1 MTGPASTVGLH
12 MVLHAWACL
21 RHLVLAAVLT
31 LGACSS
37 LQNPNLYTIAP
48 VRGAERGNAPKL
60 ISLQQVVVA
69 RYLERSQI
77 VRSSDGYR
85 LDVMANDWWG
95 EPLGSMLDR
104 ILVQELSQRLPQ
116 STVFSENSA
125 IATSPDATVEVTIQR
140 LDRNSEGA
148 VVLQAQLGV
157 SMRRRTAPVLR
168 SFRTQNATILATL
181 TQQKQSLVDQIA
193 NEVRHTMS
201 ERERL
206 AAQISGLEA
215 ELAHLAAEQDMQR
228 LRINLLQET
237 VTLVQFAHAEKIQSL
252 RNELSSVEQRI
263 AEVEGR
269 RAHVLRASMRRRT
282 APVLRSFRT
291 QVALPTPDMSGQAAA
306 SSGAVGQLADEIALM
321 LSQGMAAR

>member
-12 MVLHAWACL
+12 MVLHPWACL

-37 LQNPNLYTIAP
+37 SQNPNLYTIAP

-104 ILVQELSQRLPQ
+104 ILVQDLSQRLPQ

-148 VVLQAQLGV
+148 VVLQAQLGI

-168 SFRTQNATILATL
+168 SFRTQNATILAT
-181 TQQKQSLVDQIA
+181 
-193 NEVRHTMS
+193 
-201 ERERL
+201 
-206 AAQISGLEA
+206 
-215 ELAHLAAEQDMQR
+215 
-228 LRINLLQET
+228 
-237 VTLVQFAHAEKIQSL
+237 
-252 RNELSSVEQRI
+252 
-263 AEVEGR
+263 
-269 RAHVLRASMRRRT
+269 
-282 APVLRSFRT
+282 
-291 QVALPTPDMSGQAAA
+291 
-306 SSGAVGQLADEIALM
+306 
-321 LSQGMAAR
+321 